1 MLTVAQIKEAL
12 KDRRL
17 AIVAEATGL
26 TRVSLNNIRNGTT
39 KNPSYNTVVALSE
52 YLTKGFD
59 Q

>member
-1 MLTVAQIKEAL
+1 MLTVDQIRTAL
-12 KDRRL
+12 QDRRL
-17 AIVAEATGL
+17 AVVAEATGI